1 MPVDQPAQRP
11 AAPHES
17 ALQGHIRVLRRR
29 WWLLALALVV
39 VPAAAVAVSLGQQPM
54 YAASAQVAL
63 AQQDLANELSGTT
76 DTSVYT
82 PADRRAQ
89 TQADLAREPGV
100 AEKAIELARAPLTAQ
115 ELLSSSSVSAA
126 ANADILT
133 FTVSSPDPARAE
145 RLASAYATAYVRYR
159 LESDTTPVE
168 HALAGVEQEIDA
180 APPGSALRLN
190 LVGKATQLKT
200 MAALK
205 TANASVV
212 RTAQSATQTA
222 PKTLRNAVLG
232 VLLGLLLGVGL
243 AFLWEALDTRV
254 RSSDEISARLGL
266 PLLAQLPEPP
276 KWLRDASR
284 LAMLVDPSGV
294 QAEAFRMLRT
304 NLQFVT
310 LSGEARTVMITS
322 AVAEEGKST
331 TIANLAVALARAGKR
346 VTLVELDLRRPL
358 LDRFFDL
365 EPGRPGITQVA
376 LGDATLDEA
385 IVPIAV
391 RGPSTGDDHHHH
403 HVNGNGNGNGNGG
416 GYAVLRVLTA
426 GAIPPDPGEFM
437 SSRKLGEILAEL
449 RSQSDIVL
457 IDAPPLL
464 QVGDGLALSA
474 QVDGTLVVT
483 RIDVLRRGMLGDLGR
498 LLEAMPARKLGIVVT
513 GVRHRALGY
522 GYGGYYRQDAKRSA
536 PPAARHPAGVAT
548 EAD

>member
-11 AAPHES
+11 AALLES
-17 ALQGHIRVLRRR
+17 TLQSHLRVLRRR
-29 WWLLALALVV
+29 WWLLALAVVV

-100 AEKAIELARAPLTAQ
+100 AQKAVELAHAPLTGQA
-115 ELLSSSSVSAA
+115 LLDTSSVSAA
-126 ANADILT
+126 SNADILT
-133 FTVSSPDPARAE
+133 FTVSSPNPARAE
-145 RLASAYATAYVRYR
+145 GLASAYATAYVRYR
-159 LESDTTPVE
+159 LASDTAPVE
-168 HALAGVEQEIDA
+168 HALQGVQQEIAA
-180 APPGSALRLN
+180 APLGSALRST

-212 RTAQSATQTA
+212 RTAQTAAQTA

-232 VLLGLLLGVGL
+232 LLLGLVLGVAL
-243 AFLWEALDTRV
+243 AFLWETLDTRV

-276 KWLRDASR
+276 KRLRDASR

-376 LGDATLDEA
+376 LGDATLEEA
-385 IVPIAV
+385 IVPVPV
-391 RGPSTGDDHHHH
+391 RGPSTGDDHHHS
-403 HVNGNGNGNGNGG
+403 NGNGNGNGG

-449 RSQSDIVL
+449 RSQSDVVL

-522 GYGGYYRQDAKRSA
+522 GYGGYYREDSRRS
-536 PPAARHPAGVAT
+536 PRPAAQRVAAGA
-548 EAD
+548 E

>member
-11 AAPHES
+11 AALLES
-17 ALQGHIRVLRRR
+17 TLQSHLRVLRRR
-29 WWLLALALVV
+29 WWLLALAVVV

-100 AEKAIELARAPLTAQ
+100 AQKAVELARAPLRAQ
-115 ELLSSSSVSAA
+115 ELLGSSSVSAA
-126 ANADILT
+126 SNADILT

-159 LESDTTPVE
+159 LASDTAPVE
-168 HALAGVEQEIDA
+168 HALQGVQQEIAA
-180 APPGSALRLN
+180 APLGSALRST

-212 RTAQSATQTA
+212 RTAQTATQTA

-232 VLLGLLLGVGL
+232 LLLGLVLGVAL
-243 AFLWEALDTRV
+243 AFLWETLDTRV

-276 KWLRDASR
+276 KRLRDASR

-376 LGDATLDEA
+376 LGDATLEEA
-385 IVPIAV
+385 IVPVPV
-391 RGPSTGDDHHHH
+391 RGPSTGDDHHHRA
-403 HVNGNGNGNGNGG
+403 NGNGNGNGG

-437 SSRKLGEILAEL
+437 SSRKLSQIIGEL

-522 GYGGYYRQDAKRSA
+522 GYGGYYREDARRS
-536 PPAARHPAGVAT
+536 PRPAARRVAAGA
-548 EAD
+548 E

>member
-1 MPVDQPAQRP
+1 MPVDQPVQRP

-17 ALQGHIRVLRRR
+17 ALQSHIRVLRRR

-39 VPAAAVAVSLGQQPM
+39 VPAAAVAVSLGQRPM

-76 DTSVYT
+76 DTSIYT

-100 AEKAIELARAPLTAQ
+100 AQKAVELARAPGTAQ
-115 ELLSSSSVSAA
+115 ELLDSSSVSAA

-133 FTVSSPDPARAE
+133 FTVSSHDPARAE

-159 LESDTTPVE
+159 LASDTAPVE

-180 APPGSALRLN
+180 APVDSALRIS

-232 VLLGLLLGVGL
+232 LLLGLLLGVGL

-254 RSSDEISARLGL
+254 RSSDEISTRLGL

-276 KWLRDASR
+276 KRLRDASR

-376 LGDATLDEA
+376 LGDATLEEA
-385 IVPIAV
+385 VVPIPV
-391 RGPSTGDDHHHH
+391 RGPSTGEDHHHT
-403 HVNGNGNGNGNGG
+403 NGNGNGNGNGG

-522 GYGGYYRQDAKRSA
+522 GYGGYYREDARRLPRA
-536 PPAARHPAGVAT
+536 AARRPAGVAA
-548 EAD
+548 EAE